1 MKKTLLSLAFA
12 TAALFAANTV
22 SAQTNNNAPC
32 NQTCAPAQCNT
43 ACATPCNN
51 NCNNNCPAEGKRK
64 HKTDSCRQAC
74 MFEGIN
80 LTPDQLTALKA
91 IPSPRDV
98 MKAARQQAKTDTVKV
113 DRKQLRELVR
123 TTRMDYLKSIKN
135 VLTPEQYSQ
144 FLENYFVNNAGSK
157 HKGKF
162 DGDRKN
168 GQFKKGDR
176 KGCKNGKNE
185 ARKDRKDR
193 RGDKD
198 KAQNQRR
205 QNRNQG

>member
-1 MKKTLLSLAFA
+1 
-12 TAALFAANTV
+12 
-22 SAQTNNNAPC
+22 
-32 NQTCAPAQCNT
+32 
-43 ACATPCNN
+43 
-51 NCNNNCPAEGKRK
+51 
-64 HKTDSCRQAC
+64 

-80 LTPDQLTALKA
+80 LTPEQLTALKA

-157 HKGKF
+157 HKEIH
-162 DGDRKN
+162 DP
-168 GQFKKGDR
+168 
-176 KGCKNGKNE
+176 
-185 ARKDRKDR
+185 
-193 RGDKD
+193 
-198 KAQNQRR
+198 
-205 QNRNQG
+205 